1 MEFTP
6 LTQIK
11 PLDFTNT
18 ESTSKVSGTDNVEV
32 PFENV
37 FSEVIN
43 AVNATDS
50 VTTTDAFNLAQG
62 DADDLH
68 NLIIN
73 STKAGIAVDMMV
85 ALRNRALDAY
95 NEIMRLGV

>member
-11 PLDFTNT
+11 PLDFTKT
-18 ESTSKVSGTDNVEV
+18 EKTNSAEQVDNAEI

-37 FSEVIN
+37 FSQVIN
-43 AVNATDS
+43 AVNETDAITATD
-50 VTTTDAFNLAQG
+50 TFNLAQG

-73 STKAGIAVDMMV
+73 SSKAGIAVDMMV